1 MSMTVLRYAKIFFL
15 TVPIMAA
22 LDLLWLG
29 VIARNFYQNRL
40 AHLLSDH
47 VNWTAALI
55 FYAVYAGG
63 VLLFVVIP
71 NLPHGSIVR
80 TAAWGAVL
88 GLFAYGTYDLT
99 NWATL
104 KEWPASV
111 VIVDM
116 AWGCFITALTAAA
129 AAAINRVIP

>member
-1 MSMTVLRYAKIFFL
+1 MTLLRYAKIFFL

-29 VIARNFYQNRL
+29 VVARGFYQDRL
-40 AHLLSDH
+40 AHLLSGH
-47 VNWTAALI
+47 VNWAAALI

-63 VLLFVVIP
+63 VLLFAVVPNIP
-71 NLPHGSIVR
+71 HASIVR
-80 TAAWGAVL
+80 TAVYGALL

-104 KEWPASV
+104 KEWPASI

-116 AWGCFITALTAAA
+116 AWGCVITAVTAAA
-129 AAAINRVIP
+129 AAAIERIIP

>member
-1 MSMTVLRYAKIFFL
+1 MRYAKIFAL
-15 TVPIMAA
+15 TVPIMAV

-29 VIARNFYQNRL
+29 VIARNFYQSRL
-40 AHLLSDH
+40 AHLLSSH

-63 VLLFVVIP
+63 VLLFAVIP
-71 NLPHGSIVR
+71 NLPHGSIFR
-80 TAAWGAVL
+80 TALWGAVL

-116 AWGCFITALTAAA
+116 LWGGVITAVTAAA
-129 AAAINRVIP
+129 AAAINRVLP